1 MIKMLRVDYRL
12 VHGQVAFAW
21 TNFLSAD
28 AILLANDDVAQ
39 DDFRKKVL
47 NLAKPSGVKLIFK
60 SIADSL
66 KAIESGVTDK
76 YKVFIVVENI
86 QDAYLMA
93 KGTDQ
98 IKLID
103 IGLVADRENTRNIAK
118 SVYVNEEE
126 INQLTE
132 LVNKDVEV
140 VVKQAPTDRDVQ
152 FTSLVKK
159 E

>member
-28 AILLANDDVAQ
+28 AILLANDAVAK
-39 DDFRKKVL
+39 DDFRKRVL
-47 NLAKPSGVKLIFK
+47 NLAKPNGVKLIFK
-60 SIADSL
+60 SIDDSL
-66 KAIESGVTDK
+66 AAIKSGVTEK

-93 KGTDQ
+93 KGTDE

-103 IGLVADRENTRNIAK
+103 IGLAAERENTKNIAK
-118 SVYVNEEE
+118 SVYVNNQE
-126 INQLTE
+126 IEQMTE
-132 LVNKDVEV
+132 LVNQGVEV

-152 FTSLVKK
+152 FTSLIKK
-159 E
+159 G

>member
-28 AILLANDDVAQ
+28 AILLANDDVAK
-39 DDFRKKVL
+39 DDFRKRVL
-47 NLAKPSGVKLIFK
+47 NLAKPNGVKLIFK

-66 KAIESGVTDK
+66 KAIKSGVTEK

-86 QDAYLMA
+86 QDAYEMV
-93 KGTDQ
+93 KGTDE

-103 IGLVADRENTRNIAK
+103 IGLVADRENTKNIAK
-118 SVYVNEEE
+118 SVYVNEKE
-126 INQLTE
+126 IQQLTE
-132 LVNKDVEV
+132 LENKGVEV

-152 FTSLVKK
+152 FSSLV
-159 E
+159 

>member
-28 AILLANDDVAQ
+28 AILLANDAVAK
-39 DDFRKKVL
+39 DDFRKRVL
-47 NLAKPSGVKLIFK
+47 NLAKPNGVKLIFK
-60 SIADSL
+60 SIDDSL
-66 KAIESGVTDK
+66 AAIKSGVTEK

-93 KGTDQ
+93 KGTDE

-103 IGLVADRENTRNIAK
+103 IGLAAEREHTKNIAK
-118 SVYVNEEE
+118 SVYVNNQE
-126 INQLTE
+126 IEQMTE
-132 LVNKDVEV
+132 LVNQSVEV

-152 FTSLVKK
+152 FTSLIKK
-159 E
+159 G